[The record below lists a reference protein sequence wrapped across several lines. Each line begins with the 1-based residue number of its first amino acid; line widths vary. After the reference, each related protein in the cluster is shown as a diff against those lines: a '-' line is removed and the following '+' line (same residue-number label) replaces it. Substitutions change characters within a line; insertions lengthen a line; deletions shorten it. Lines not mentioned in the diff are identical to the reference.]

1 MCCHQFVFSEK
12 TSSHTRPQRETVA
25 DKGNKESTGTT
36 EENNYT
42 THSYI
47 YIFFLKEFI
56 IVWAVSSID
65 STISTLAIK
74 YFISEEL
81 HAFITSQQH

>member
-12 TSSHTRPQRETVA
+12 TSSHTRLQRETVA
-25 DKGNKESTGTT
+25 DKGNKEFTGTT

-47 YIFFLKEFI
+47 YIYLKEFI

-65 STISTLAIK
+65 STILTLAIK
-74 YFISEEL
+74 YLISEEL